1 MPNGE
6 REMRCTV
13 RRAEQAEVQAVLAF
27 AAQIFADEQ
36 QIPREMNVIPAEK
49 QPQWFCMKQ
58 DGVLAGTAAVYRE
71 GGRWHMGRITVA
83 PSLRG
88 QHRGTFLMKS
98 VLTEVFAQGVDEIF
112 LEARDATVLSCVA
125 SVRSRRGAVCVLS
138 RPRHAHPAEAH
149 GFRAQYPEI
158 TEGVPWQSIFI
169 TASRAD
175 RAETAVCMSR
185 TARRC

>member
-1 MPNGE
+1 MQNGE
-6 REMRCTV
+6 REMRCSV
-13 RRAEQAEVQAVLAF
+13 RRAEQAEMQAVLAF

-49 QPQWFCMKQ
+49 QPQWFCMEQ

-98 VLTEVFAQGVDEIF
+98 VLTEVLHRV
-112 LEARDATVLSCVA
+112 
-125 SVRSRRGAVCVLS
+125 
-138 RPRHAHPAEAH
+138 
-149 GFRAQYPEI
+149 
-158 TEGVPWQSIFI
+158 
-169 TASRAD
+169 
-175 RAETAVCMSR
+175 
-185 TARRC
+185 